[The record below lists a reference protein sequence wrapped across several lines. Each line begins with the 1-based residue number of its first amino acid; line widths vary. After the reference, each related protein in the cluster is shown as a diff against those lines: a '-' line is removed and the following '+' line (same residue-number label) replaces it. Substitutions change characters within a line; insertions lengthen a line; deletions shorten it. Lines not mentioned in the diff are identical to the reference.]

1 MTETATAAT
10 RTDEEVIRELHD
22 GFVAANR
29 TGETEFLRAY
39 MVQGPDEL
47 LWYNL
52 NSSNYHGLD
61 HICELWDFL
70 RALIQSSTGSAVVEP
85 RDEQVTVIGDAA
97 VVTYLLHFEADLGSL
112 GNLNQ
117 EARSTEVW
125 QRIDGTWKMIHFHCS
140 NYVPGIMGGK

>member
-1 MTETATAAT
+1 MTTTEMTTDYDTIKSLHQGFVDANKVGETA
-10 RTDEEVIRELHD
+10 
-22 GFVAANR
+22 
-29 TGETEFLRAY
+29 FLRAH
-39 MVQGPDEL
+39 MAPGPDAL

-52 NSSNYHGLD
+52 NSSNYIGVE

-70 RALIQSSTGSAVVEP
+70 RAIVESSGKSAVCDP
-85 RDEQVTVIGDAA
+85 YDEAITILGDTAL
-97 VVTYLLHFEADLGSL
+97 VTYLLHFEADLGAL

-125 QRIDGTWKMIHFHCS
+125 NRIDGEWKMIHFHCS

>member
-1 MTETATAAT
+1 MSTTSSAPA
-10 RTDEEVIRELHD
+10 RTDEEVIRELHE

-29 TGETEFLRAY
+29 VGVTDFLKAN
-39 MVQGPDEL
+39 MAPGPDAL

-52 NSSNYHGLD
+52 NSSNYIGVD

-70 RALIQSSTGSAVVEP
+70 RAIVESTGSEAICDP
-85 RDEQVTVIGDAA
+85 RDEEITVIGDTAL
-97 VVTYLLHFEADLGSL
+97 VTYLLHFEADLGAL

-125 QRIDGTWKMIHFHCS
+125 QRMDGAWKMIHFHCS

>member
-1 MTETATAAT
+1 MTQTTTAST
-10 RTDEEVIRELHD
+10 RTDEEIIKELHD

-29 TGETEFLRAY
+29 TGETEFLRAN
-39 MVQGPDEL
+39 MAPGNDTL

-52 NSSNYHGLD
+52 NSSNYIGVD

-70 RALIQSSTGSAVVEP
+70 RAIVQSTTGTALCEP
-85 RDEQVTVIGDAA
+85 RDEEVTVIGDAA
-97 VVTYLLHFEADLGSL
+97 LVTYLLHFEADLGAL
-112 GNLNQ
+112 GNINQ

-125 QRIDGTWKMIHFHCS
+125 QRMDGEWKMIHFHCS